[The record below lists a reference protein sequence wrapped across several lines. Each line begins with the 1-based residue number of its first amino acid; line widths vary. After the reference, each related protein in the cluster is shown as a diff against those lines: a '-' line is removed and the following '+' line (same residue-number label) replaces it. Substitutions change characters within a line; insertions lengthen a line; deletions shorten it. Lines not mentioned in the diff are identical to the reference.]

1 MKMNTTLAF
10 TQGNDTEMTSESG
23 DMWMTQDG
31 NMTQSQGV
39 DMGMSEDQGEDN
51 GGDEEDKDN
60 GN

>member
-1 MKMNTTLAF
+1 
-10 TQGNDTEMTSESG
+10 
-23 DMWMTQDG
+23 MTQDG
-31 NMTQSQGV
+31 NITQSQGV